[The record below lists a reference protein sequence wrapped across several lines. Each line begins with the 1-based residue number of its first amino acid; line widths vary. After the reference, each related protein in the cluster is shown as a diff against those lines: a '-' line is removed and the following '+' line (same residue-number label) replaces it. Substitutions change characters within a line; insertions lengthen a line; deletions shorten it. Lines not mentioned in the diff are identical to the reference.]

1 MFVGSEYVPQRQNA
15 VSAAVSFLLATC
27 FIALA
32 TAEEFQEYDFVIV
45 GGGSA
50 GSVIADRLSE
60 CPFFDVLV
68 IEAGDEPGTE
78 SILPGLFSTLPHTRY
93 DWNFTSVND
102 NRTAQDHTIKA
113 LNLTC
118 GHVLGGGSSINY
130 MFYVRGC
137 PKDYDSWAEV
147 ASDASWNY
155 TNIFKYFLKSENLK
169 DPSILNSEYRKY
181 HGTTGFLG
189 ITRGD
194 RNVTKQYL
202 KAFEEVGHKILF
214 DVNGEEKLGY
224 TLPLFTIADGIRQ
237 STAIKN
243 LQANKHRPNLHVSTL
258 TLVTEI
264 LFENN
269 IAIGVKALTEA
280 NEIIIIKAR
289 KEIII
294 SAGGINSP
302 KLLML
307 SGIGPREHLESLDI
321 SVRSDL
327 PVGYNFQDH
336 ISAVVTYK
344 MEKTNASTQPEDL
357 RKFPP
362 LIIGYGALN
371 QSEYCPAYQVLSF
384 IESKG
389 SSLSEI
395 CKFTYGFKESICN
408 KLLTGA
414 QDRNLLSANLNLLH
428 PRSRGRVLL
437 KSVNPRDPP
446 LVITNAF
453 ANERDLEDL
462 TDSMIDYIK
471 VLNSTYFK
479 SVQAELVDLELE
491 RCPKFDI
498 SDRAYWKCYVQSMMY
513 YSSDFAGTCA
523 MGKVVDSKLRV
534 HNIERLRVADGS
546 IMPSLTS
553 GNINA
558 PVIMIA
564 EKLADIVKQAH
575 SCRHSKL
582 SCIRDLLA
590 EWLVSN

>member
-1 MFVGSEYVPQRQNA
+1 MFVSSEYVLQRQNA
-15 VSAAVSFLLATC
+15 VSVVISFLLAAC
-27 FIALA
+27 FIALV

-60 CPFFDVLV
+60 CPSFDVLV

-102 NRTAQDHTIKA
+102 NRTAQNHRIKA
-113 LNLTC
+113 FNLTS

-130 MFYVRGC
+130 MTYARGC
-137 PKDYDSWAEV
+137 PKDYDSWAKV
-147 ASDASWNY
+147 GGDTSWNY
-155 TNIFKYFLKSENLK
+155 TNVFKYFLKSENLR

-189 ITRGD
+189 ITRED

-202 KAFEEVGHKILF
+202 KAFEEVDHKMLF

-224 TLPLFTIADGIRQ
+224 TLPLLTIADGIRQ

-243 LQANKHRPNLHVSTL
+243 LQANKHRPNLYILKL
-258 TLVTEI
+258 TFVTEI
-264 LFENN
+264 LIVKN
-269 IAIGVKALTEA
+269 IAIGVKAVSET
-280 NEIIIIKAR
+280 NDIIIIKAR
-289 KEIII
+289 KEVIV
-294 SAGGINSP
+294 SAGAINSP

-307 SGIGPREHLESLDI
+307 SGVGPREHLKSLNI
-321 SVRSDL
+321 SVKSDL

-336 ISAVVTYK
+336 LAGVVLFK
-344 MEKTNASTQPEDL
+344 MEKTNASPQPPNL
-357 RKFPP
+357 RKFPSP
-362 LIIGYGALN
+362 LIIGYAALN
-371 QSEYCPAYQVLSF
+371 QSEYCPTYSVFNL
-384 IESKG
+384 IVSKG
-389 SSLSEI
+389 SSSSSQL
-395 CKFTYGFKESICN
+395 CNFNYGFKESVCH
-408 KLLTGA
+408 KFLTAA
-414 QDRNLLSANLNLLH
+414 QDRNLLFAHLNVLH

-437 KSVNPRDPP
+437 KSVNPRDSP
-446 LVITNAF
+446 LVFTNTF
-453 ANERDLEDL
+453 ADERDLEDL
-462 TDSMIDYIK
+462 TDCMIDYIK

-479 SVQAELVDLELE
+479 SVQAELVDFELE
-491 RCPKFDI
+491 ECPKFDI
-498 SDRAYWKCYVQSMMY
+498 SDRLYWKCYVQSVVSY
-513 YSSDFAGTCA
+513 PCDFAGTCA
-523 MGKVVDSKLRV
+523 MGEVVDSKLRV
-534 HNIERLRVADGS
+534 HNIERLRVADAS

-582 SCIRDLLA
+582 SCI
-590 EWLVSN
+590 

>member
-15 VSAAVSFLLATC
+15 LSAAVSFLLAAC
-27 FIALA
+27 FIALV
-32 TAEEFQEYDFVIV
+32 TPEEFHEYDFVIV

-60 CPFFDVLV
+60 CPFFNVALL
-68 IEAGDEPGTE
+68 EAGNEPGTQ
-78 SILPGLFSTLPHTRY
+78 SNLPGLFSTLPHTRY

-130 MFYVRGC
+130 MLYVRGC
-137 PKDYDSWAEV
+137 PKDYDPWV
-147 ASDASWNY
+147 KVGDDTSWNY

-189 ITRGD
+189 ITRED

-202 KAFEEVGHKILF
+202 KAYEDVGHKILF

-224 TLPLFTIADGIRQ
+224 TLPLYTIADGIRQ

-243 LQANKHRPNLHVSTL
+243 LQANKHRPNLHVL
-258 TLVTEI
+258 IGILVTEI
-264 LFENN
+264 LIEKN
-269 IAIGVKALTEA
+269 IAIGVKAETEA

-294 SAGGINSP
+294 SAGAINSP

-307 SGIGPREHLESLDI
+307 SGIGPRKHLKSLNI
-321 SVRSDL
+321 SVKSDL

-336 ISAVVTYK
+336 TMVISAIK
-344 MEKTNASTQPEDL
+344 MEATNTSSQSSNL
-357 RKFPP
+357 HKFPLP
-362 LIIGYGALN
+362 VIAGYATLN
-371 QSEYCPAYQVLSF
+371 KSEYCPTYQVF
-384 IESKG
+384 NMIEPKG
-389 SSLSEI
+389 SSSSSQFCNFNFGI
-395 CKFTYGFKESICN
+395 KESICN
-408 KLLTGA
+408 KFLIAA
-414 QDRNLLSANLNLLH
+414 QDRNLLFTIVNILH

-446 LVITNAF
+446 LVITNTF
-453 ANERDLEDL
+453 ADERDLEDL
-462 TDSMIDYIK
+462 TDYLIHYIK

-479 SVQAELVDLELE
+479 SVHAELVDVELE
-491 RCPKFDI
+491 KCPKFDI
-498 SDRAYWKCYVQSMMY
+498 SDRAYWKCYVQSMM
-513 YSSDFAGTCA
+513 SSMYHYAGTCA
-523 MGKVVDSKLRV
+523 LGEVVDSKLRV
-534 HNIERLRVADGS
+534 HNIERLRVADAS

-553 GNINA
+553 GNTNA

-564 EKLADIVKQAH
+564 EKLADIVKEAH
-575 SCRHSKL
+575 SCKPCRLRFTSELQGK
-582 SCIRDLLA
+582 
-590 EWLVSN
+590 